1 MNYAL
6 YRDRALTAD
15 GKKTQKGDP
24 MNILF
29 FLTPKDELAY
39 IFDDYSLRQTVEKME
54 HHRYTSIP
62 VLSREGKY
70 VGAITEGDLLWF
82 LKNEHELTL
91 KDAEQCPIS
100 EVHRHADYRPVKVS
114 TNIDDLVAHAMEQ
127 NFVPV
132 VDDRDIFIG
141 IITRKNMIKYLY
153 NKANDIVPQDAASIV
168 EATANL

>member
-1 MNYAL
+1 
-6 YRDRALTAD
+6 
-15 GKKTQKGDP
+15 

-54 HHRYTSIP
+54 YHRYTSIP
-62 VLSREGKY
+62 VLSREGEY

-91 KDAEQCPIS
+91 KDAEQCSIS
-100 EVHRHADYRPVKVS
+100 LVHRRSDYRAVKVS
-114 TNIDDLVAHAMEQ
+114 TDINDLVERSMEQ

-132 VDDRDIFIG
+132 VDDRGIFIG

-153 NKANDIVPQDAASIV
+153 DKANATVMTEPADAIQVA
-168 EATANL
+168 ATL

>member
-1 MNYAL
+1 
-6 YRDRALTAD
+6 
-15 GKKTQKGDP
+15 

-39 IFDDYSLRQTVEKME
+39 IFDDYSLRQTMEKLE
-54 HHRYTSIP
+54 HHRYSSIP

-82 LKNEHELTL
+82 LKNERELTL
-91 KDAEQCPIS
+91 KDAEQCPITK
-100 EVHRHADYRPVKVS
+100 VHRRANYRPVKVS
-114 TNIDDLVAHAMEQ
+114 TNIDDLVMRAMEQ

-153 NKANDIVPQDAASIV
+153 NKANHLIPEDAVSIIEV
-168 EATANL
+168 TANR

>member
-1 MNYAL
+1 
-6 YRDRALTAD
+6 
-15 GKKTQKGDP
+15 

-100 EVHRHADYRPVKVS
+100 EVPVSYTHLPTPGLKVTFIDRSLDVTDYVNEQLKKDKDPEG
-114 TNIDDLVAHAMEQ
+114 TN
-127 NFVPV
+127 
-132 VDDRDIFIG
+132 
-141 IITRKNMIKYLY
+141 YLSPTY
-153 NKANDIVPQDAASIV
+153 LNKRCV
-168 EATANL
+168 